1 MSFQRET
8 RQASQAALQPSI
20 VQHFAID
27 GLFGYRSVS
36 LSSKYAATVLIARNG
51 SGKTTL
57 IAALDAFLRGQF
69 TRFAGLVF
77 EKVTCLLRG
86 HSEPLVLFSSD
97 VEQLTDLTSNKDLAT
112 SAKAWEVEPLALLE
126 LIESMND
133 DLKPGELMD
142 NPTFYAI
149 YAKLGY
155 ETAIARMQVQ
165 RVAKSI
171 EGAIPN
177 IDRLRKTVR
186 KLLANTEI
194 VYLPTYRRIEL
205 SLPNPDSRA
214 GGGRRKTILSRLGVA
229 RSGLYTADIQFGLGD
244 ISERLRA
251 LNSEMLYVS
260 NQGYGKVSANII
272 NDLISGDYKNEGVGP
287 KIPPT
292 KEALEIFFSRIKDAE
307 RGIYRRGPINFIQ
320 TPNLERVYSGSVPED
335 AKPFLDYFLSQLNS
349 VMLQTR
355 SSEELVEAF
364 IRNCNRYLSGEDP
377 STDQFDSSLGN
388 FFDHKKI
395 TFNRRNFKV
404 KVTSQASGKEVPIE
418 ALSSGEKQMIS
429 LFARLYLYSGPKIIL
444 IDEPEL
450 SLSLDWQRQILLDVL
465 EAPSCKQVIAIT
477 HSPFIFDNELEPFAG
492 ALSLQITNEKNPS
505 LFSQMPYGEES
516 EEDSS
521 E

>member
-1 MSFQRET
+1 MSSSSGT
-8 RQASQAALQPSI
+8 RLATQAALQPSI

-69 TRFAGLVF
+69 TRFAGLTF
-77 EKVTCLLRG
+77 EKITCSLRG
-86 HSEPLVLFSSD
+86 HAEPLVLLSSD
-97 VEQLTDLTSNKDLAT
+97 VEQLTGLTANKELAAA
-112 SAKAWEVEPLALLE
+112 AKAWEVEPLALLE
-126 LIESMND
+126 LIESMTD
-133 DLKPGELMD
+133 ELKPGELMD

-149 YAKLGY
+149 YLKLGY
-155 ETAIARMQVQ
+155 EQTIAKTQLERI
-165 RVAKSI
+165 AKSV
-171 EGAIPN
+171 EGASPN
-177 IDRLRKTVR
+177 IDALRKTVR
-186 KLLANTEI
+186 RVLGSTEI

-205 SLPNPDSRA
+205 SLPNPDPRS
-214 GGGRRKTILSRLGVA
+214 GVGRRKTILSRLGVA

-244 ISERLRA
+244 ISDRLRA

-272 NDLISGDYKNEGVGP
+272 NDLISGDYKKEGFSQ
-287 KIPPT
+287 KHPPT

-307 RGIYRRGPINFIQ
+307 RSIYRRGPINFLQ
-320 TPNLERVYSGSVPED
+320 TPNLERVYSGNVPED
-335 AKPFLDYFLSQLNS
+335 AKPFLSYFLDQLNS
-349 VMLQTR
+349 VILQTR
-355 SSEELVEAF
+355 GSEELVEAF

-377 STDQFDSSLGN
+377 STDQFDQNHGN
-388 FFDHKKI
+388 SFDHKKL

-404 KVTSQASGKEVPIE
+404 KVTSQASGREVPIE
-418 ALSSGEKQMIS
+418 SLSSGEKQMIS
-429 LFARLYLYSGPKIIL
+429 LFARLYLYTGQKIIL

-477 HSPFIFDNELEPFAG
+477 HSPFIFDNELEAFAG
-492 ALSLQITNEKNPS
+492 SLSLRVANEENHS
-505 LFSQMPYGEES
+505 LFSSTQFGEES
-516 EEDSS
+516 EEDSG